1 MTDQKPKS
9 AWGSSRTFTLCC
21 FAYFLGGY
29 TLIKEYWPDSDMAFY
44 ILIAVGIGGGYLILK
59 RRRNRGSE
67 RHNGTVK
74 WFSERKGYGFIAQEN
89 GDDVFV
95 HYREIRGEGFKTLT
109 EGQQVEFGLV
119 TRDKGTAAE
128 DVVPTD

>member
-1 MTDQKPKS
+1 MLLWTNTHLKMRRPSKPKSGAMTDQKPKS

-59 RRRNRGSE
+59 RRRDRG
-67 RHNGTVK
+67 
-74 WFSERKGYGFIAQEN
+74 
-89 GDDVFV
+89 
-95 HYREIRGEGFKTLT
+95 
-109 EGQQVEFGLV
+109 
-119 TRDKGTAAE
+119 
-128 DVVPTD
+128 

>member
-1 MTDQKPKS
+1 MSCCGATN
-9 AWGSSRTFTLCC
+9 SSYECSVNF
-21 FAYFLGGY
+21 GGV
-29 TLIKEYWPDSDMAFY
+29 M
-44 ILIAVGIGGGYLILK
+44 
-59 RRRNRGSE
+59 SE

-74 WFSERKGYGFIAQEN
+74 WFNERKGYGFIAQEN

>member
-59 RRRNRGSE
+59 RRRDRGSE

-74 WFSERKGYGFIAQEN
+74 WFNERKGYGFIAQEN

-95 HYREIRGEGFKTLT
+95 HYREIRGEGFKTLA
-109 EGQQVEFGLV
+109 EGQQV
-119 TRDKGTAAE
+119 
-128 DVVPTD
+128 

>member
-1 MTDQKPKS
+1 MLRRLFFGGLHLNKGVLARFRHGLLHLSWSRNSCLCRNPQVATEPGLGDAAMTDQKPKS

-59 RRRNRGSE
+59 RRRDRS
-67 RHNGTVK
+67 
-74 WFSERKGYGFIAQEN
+74 
-89 GDDVFV
+89 
-95 HYREIRGEGFKTLT
+95 
-109 EGQQVEFGLV
+109 
-119 TRDKGTAAE
+119 
-128 DVVPTD
+128 

>member
-1 MTDQKPKS
+1 MTDQKPNRVL
-9 AWGSSRTFTLCC
+9 GSSRTFTLCC

-44 ILIAVGIGGGYLILK
+44 ILVAVGTAAGVIFLK

-74 WFSERKGYGFIAQEN
+74 WFNERKGYGFIAQEN

-95 HYREIRGEGFKTLT
+95 HYREIRGEGFKTLA

-119 TRDKGTAAE
+119 TRDKGPAAE

>member
-1 MTDQKPKS
+1 VKTTVRRAKPVS
-9 AWGSSRTFTLCC
+9 IWIETTVQWVELLSRNGANSGYECSVNF
-21 FAYFLGGY
+21 GGV
-29 TLIKEYWPDSDMAFY
+29 M
-44 ILIAVGIGGGYLILK
+44 
-59 RRRNRGSE
+59 SE

-74 WFSERKGYGFIAQEN
+74 WFNERKGYGFIAQEN

-119 TRDKGTAAE
+119 TRDKGPAAE